1 MIDTTGM
8 NTSSVLEC
16 AKDYAIEHGIK
27 NIVIATTRGDTA
39 LRASEIF
46 GNDQRITAVT
56 HSTGF
61 IEDNHQEMEKKIRI
75 ELEKKGIRVLTTV
88 MPFHCWS
95 DHYRKTRNMIMPS
108 TVIADTLRLFGQ
120 GTKVCVEIV
129 MMAGDAGLI
138 PQDEPV
144 ISVAGTGRG
153 ADTVLLIKGCNTR
166 RFFDTRIMD
175 VIAKPRDW

>member
-8 NTSSVLEC
+8 NTSSVLER
-16 AKDYAIEHGIK
+16 AKKYAYEHGIEK
-27 NIVIATTRGDTA
+27 IIIATTRGDTA
-39 LRASEIF
+39 LLALEFF
-46 GNDQRITAVT
+46 GSDHRIVAVT

-61 IEDNHQEMEKKIRI
+61 IEDNHQELETGIQK
-75 ELEKKGIRVLTTV
+75 ELENKGIRVLTSV

-138 PQDEPV
+138 PQGEPV
-144 ISVAGTGRG
+144 LSIAGTGRG

-166 RFFDTRIMD
+166 RFFDIRVMD
-175 VIAKPRDW
+175 VIAKPREW